1 MVAVLNSGA
10 SGEVLRVVLLC
21 ALWYCISSGNNVVGK
36 VVLNHFPYPL
46 TVTMVQLFSITV
58 YSGPAFAIWGIRPY
72 LDLPWTKYMTCIVP
86 LACGKFVSSLMSHV
100 SLWKVPVSYAHTV
113 KATMPLFTVV
123 LSRIILKEKHSYTVY
138 MSLLPI
144 IVGVMVAT
152 VTEISFDIVG
162 LISALISTIGFSLQN
177 IYTKKVIRDTKLHY
191 LRLLHTF
198 ARLALIFFIPLWL
211 VFDVRRFARGPA
223 LFPQGDAMFVLLLL
237 FVDGALSFGQNLVA
251 FTVLNMVSP
260 LTYSVCNA
268 TKRISVITVSLLML
282 HNPVTPL
289 NVMGMLTAVL
299 GVLCY
304 NKAKYDAN
312 KAERAAEAKLPTS
325 MKDLNPLLEGVN
337 HRPKVANGTNGGT
350 LHLFTP
356 YHDKLT
362 GL

>member
-1 MVAVLNSGA
+1 MGDAAHTAEIVK
-10 SGEVLRVVLLC
+10 VVMLC
-21 ALWYCISSGNNVVGK
+21 VVWYGISSGNNVVGK
-36 VVLNHFPYPL
+36 VVLNSFPYPL

-58 YSGPAFAIWGIRPY
+58 YSGPVFALWGIRPY
-72 LDLPWTKYMTCIVP
+72 LDLEWGAYMRCIVP
-86 LACGKFVSSLMSHV
+86 LACGKFVSSLTSHV

-123 LSRIILKEKHSYTVY
+123 LSRIILKEKQTCMVY

-152 VTEISFDIVG
+152 MTEISFDMTG
-162 LISALISTIGFSLQN
+162 LISALVSTIGFSLQN
-177 IYTKKVIRDTKLHY
+177 IYTKKVIRDTNLHY

-198 ARLALIFFIPLWL
+198 ARLALIFFIPVWL
-211 VFDVRRFARGPA
+211 LVDARRFSKDTS
-223 LFPQGDAMFVLLLL
+223 LFKQSDGFTILLLL
-237 FVDGALSFGQNLVA
+237 FVDGALNFAQNLVA

-268 TKRISVITVSLLML
+268 TKRISVITVSLLLL

-289 NVMGMLTAVL
+289 NVLGMLTAVL

-312 KAERAAEAKLPTS
+312 KAARKALPLS
-325 MKDLNPLLEGVN
+325 SHDINPLIRTADQHKLVGAPNGVN
-337 HRPKVANGTNGGT
+337 GT
-350 LHLFTP
+350 LHLLSP
-356 YHDKLT
+356 YNEKLM